1 MYLVETASLNHIQPQ
16 LAGCKNIHLATLG
29 PNKMI
34 NFPTITFLNYSVAL
48 HVKNFK
54 NPASIFHPKLHS
66 KVRQAKSPNVL
77 KESQQRANYD
87 YTNDT

>member
-48 HVKNFK
+48 HVKTLK
-54 NPASIFHPKLHS
+54 IRPAFFILNCTLKYAKPKA
-66 KVRQAKSPNVL
+66 Q
-77 KESQQRANYD
+77 
-87 YTNDT
+87 TF